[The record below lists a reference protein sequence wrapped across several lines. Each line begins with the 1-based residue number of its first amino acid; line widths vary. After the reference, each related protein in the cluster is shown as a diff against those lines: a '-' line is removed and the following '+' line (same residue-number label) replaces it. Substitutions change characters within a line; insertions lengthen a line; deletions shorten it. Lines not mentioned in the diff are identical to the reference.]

1 MTKSILSHH
10 SSIRIDT
17 SVAGLIVI
25 VSNPI
30 TQRTQGLDGL
40 NHACGGLLDF
50 IFGVEAAEAEAEA
63 GAGLVVGQADGSQD
77 VAGFGVGG

>member
-1 MTKSILSHH
+1 MT
-10 SSIRIDT
+10 
-17 SVAGLIVI
+17 VAGPIVI

-30 TQRTQGLDGL
+30 TQSTQGLDGL
-40 NHACGGLLDF
+40 NHMGCGLLDIF
-50 IFGVEAAEAEAEA
+50 FGVEAAEAEAEA